1 MNNVTLYFDIETN
14 GIEDFTTLSDLKQVH
29 CLSVYNP
36 QQKRM
41 VTFDGKGIPEGL
53 RCMDEAGYICG
64 HNVVGF
70 DLPALKKLYN
80 YSPKPRILDTAIT
93 SRVMHSD
100 LRGLDMQRKDFP
112 KELWGSHSLNA
123 WGHRMGG
130 ISKIAYEGNFER
142 YDDDMK
148 KYCERDVLVTYTLA
162 QYLKA
167 LEPDVRMLSIEHGF
181 AHVIRKQEMRGFC
194 FDEARAMAFISH
206 LTQLRAE
213 VKDKLQVMFPP
224 RVEEMRTP
232 KGWSLTLDGDITI
245 EAETKGKLKEML
257 KDMDMVQALAD
268 KAVKMDNKTK
278 AIPFNPGSRD
288 QIAARLVDLG
298 WEPTERTPDGRIKID
313 ESVLK
318 KINHPAA
325 KLLLEYL
332 TVSKRLGQVAEGEN
346 GWMRVVKKGRIHGK
360 VNTNGAVTGRCTHSL
375 PNLAQVPAV
384 RATHGK
390 TCRELF
396 KAGDGYDLVGVDA
409 SGLELRCLAHYLAIY
424 DGGVYAKNL
433 IQDDIHT
440 VNQKAAGLETRD
452 QAKTFIYAFLY
463 GAGDAKIGD
472 IVGGSAK
479 QGAALKKRFLA
490 QLPALARLKKGVEEK
505 VKRGGFLKGIDGRI
519 LPIRSEHSALNML
532 LQSAGAVAMKRALI
546 KLHRDLTILG
556 WEHGKEYAFVANVH
570 DEFQAE
576 VLPEKADLY
585 GKMAVESIRF
595 AGDSLGFNCPLDGE
609 YKVGRNWAET
619 H

>member
-14 GIEDFTTLSDLKQVH
+14 GIEDFTTLTDLKQVH

-53 RCMDEAGYICG
+53 RCMDEAGYLCG

-100 LRGLDMQRKDFP
+100 LRGMDMQRKNFP
-112 KELWGSHSLNA
+112 KELWGSHSLEA

-130 ISKIAYEGNFER
+130 INKISYTGGFKV
-142 YDDDMK
+142 YDEDMK
-148 KYCERDVLVTYTLA
+148 KYCERDVLVTYALA

-167 LEPDVRMLSIEHGF
+167 LEPDVRTLSIEHGF

-194 FDEARAMAFISH
+194 FDEAKAMELICG
-206 LTQLRAE
+206 LTQRRAE
-213 VKDKLQVMFPP
+213 LKDELQVMFPP

-232 KGWSLTLDGDITI
+232 KGWSLTVNDEVTL
-245 EAETKGKLKEML
+245 EAETKAKLKEML
-257 KDMDMVQALAD
+257 KEAGLVQALVNQS
-268 KAVKMDNKTK
+268 VKLDNKTK

-332 TVSKRLGQVAEGEN
+332 TVSKRLGQIAEGAN
-346 GWMRVVKKGRIHGK
+346 GWIKVVKKGRIHGK

-384 RATHGK
+384 RATYGK
-390 TCRELF
+390 ECRQLF
-396 KAGDGYDLVGVDA
+396 KAGEGYDLVGVDA
-409 SGLELRCLAHYLAIY
+409 SGLELRCLAHYLASY
-424 DGGVYAKNL
+424 DGGAYAENL
-433 IQDDIHT
+433 LQGDIHT

-472 IVGGSAK
+472 IVGGTAK
-479 QGAALKKRFLA
+479 HGAALKKRFLA
-490 QLPALARLKKGVEEK
+490 QLPALARLKKSVEEK
-505 VKRGGFLKGIDGRI
+505 VKKAGFLKGIDGSI

-532 LQSAGAVAMKRALI
+532 LQSAGAVAMKQALI
-546 KLHRDLTILG
+546 KVHRDLTILG
-556 WEHGKEYAFVANVH
+556 WEHGKQFAFVANVH

-576 VLPEKADLY
+576 VIPEKSDLY
-585 GKMAVESIRF
+585 GKMAVEAIRY
-595 AGDSLGFNCPLDGE
+595 AGDSLGFKCPLDGE

>member
-53 RCMDEAGYICG
+53 RCMDQAGYLCG

-70 DLPALKKLYN
+70 DLPVLKKLYN
-80 YSPKPRILDTAIT
+80 YSPKPRILDTALT

-123 WGHRMGG
+123 WGHRLGG
-130 ISKIAYEGNFER
+130 INKIAYEGNFER
-142 YDDDMK
+142 YDEDMK
-148 KYCERDVLVTYTLA
+148 KYCERDVLVTYALA

-181 AHVIRKQEMRGFC
+181 AHVIRKQELRGFC

-232 KGWSLTLDGDITI
+232 KGWSLTLDGDVTI

-257 KDMDMVQALAD
+257 KDMDMVQALANN
-268 KAVKMDNKTK
+268 AVKMDNKTK

-424 DGGVYAKNL
+424 DGGAYAKNL

-505 VKRGGFLKGIDGRI
+505 AKRGGFLTGIDGRI

-532 LQSAGAVAMKRALI
+532 LQSAGAVAMKQALI

-585 GKMAVESIRF
+585 GKMAVEAIRY

>member
-53 RCMDEAGYICG
+53 RCMDEAEYLCG
-64 HNVVGF
+64 HNVIGF

-80 YSPKPRILDTAIT
+80 YTPKPRILDTAIT

-112 KELWGSHSLNA
+112 KEFWGSHSLNA
-123 WGHRMGG
+123 WGHRLGG
-130 ISKIAYEGNFER
+130 INKIAYEGNFER
-142 YDDDMK
+142 YDEDMK
-148 KYCERDVLVTYTLA
+148 KYCERDVLVTYALA
-162 QYLKA
+162 QYLKV
-167 LEPDVRMLSIEHGF
+167 LEPAPRMLTIEHGF
-181 AHVIRKQEMRGFC
+181 AQVIRKQEMRGFA
-194 FDEARAMAFISH
+194 FDESRAMAFISH

-213 VKDKLQVMFPP
+213 IKDKLQVMFPP
-224 RVEEMRTP
+224 RVEEMKTP
-232 KGWSLTLDGDITI
+232 RGWSLTLDGDVTI
-245 EAETKGKLKEML
+245 EAETKVKLKEML
-257 KDMDMVQALAD
+257 KDMEMVQALAD

-298 WEPTERTPDGRIKID
+298 WEPTEFSPDGRIKID

-318 KINHPAA
+318 KIKHPAA
-325 KLLLEYL
+325 ELLLEYL
-332 TVSKRLGQVAEGEN
+332 VVSKRLGQIAEGEN
-346 GWMRVVKKGRIHGK
+346 GWMRVVKNGRIHGK

-409 SGLELRCLAHYLAIY
+409 SGLELRCLAHYLALF
-424 DGGVYAKNL
+424 DGGVYAKKL
-433 IQDDIHT
+433 IQEDIHT
-440 VNQKAAGLETRD
+440 VNQKAAGLDTRD

-463 GAGDAKIGD
+463 GAGNAKIGD

-479 QGAALKKRFLA
+479 QGAALKKRFLS
-490 QLPALARLKKGVEEK
+490 QLPALARLNKAVEEK
-505 VKRGGFLKGIDGRI
+505 VKRGGFLTGIDGRI

-532 LQSAGAVAMKRALI
+532 LQSAGAVVMKQALI
-546 KLHRDLTILG
+546 KIHRDLTLLQ
-556 WEHGKEYAFVANVH
+556 WQHGREYAFVANVH

-595 AGDSLGFNCPLDGE
+595 AGESLGFKCPLDGE

>member
-53 RCMDEAGYICG
+53 RCMDQAGYICG

-80 YSPKPRILDTAIT
+80 YTPKPRILDTAIT

-100 LRGLDMQRKDFP
+100 LRGLDMLRKDFP
-112 KELWGSHSLNA
+112 KEMWGSHSLNA

-130 ISKIAYEGNFER
+130 VSKIAYEGNFER
-142 YDDDMK
+142 FDEDMQ
-148 KYCERDVLVTYTLA
+148 KYCERDVIVTYTLA
-162 QYLKA
+162 QYLKK

-181 AHVIRKQEMRGFC
+181 AHVIRKQELRGFC

-257 KDMDMVQALAD
+257 KDMDMVQALAN

-298 WEPTERTPDGRIKID
+298 WEPTERTPDGRVKID

-346 GWMRVVKKGRIHGK
+346 GWMRVVKNGRIHGK

-424 DGGVYAKNL
+424 DGGAYAKNL

-505 VKRGGFLKGIDGRI
+505 VKRAGFLTGIDGRI

-532 LQSAGAVAMKRALI
+532 LQSAGAVVMKQALI
-546 KLHRDLTILG
+546 KVHRDLTILG
-556 WEHGKEYAFVANVH
+556 WNHGKEYAFVANVH

-585 GKMAVESIRF
+585 GKMAVEAIRF

>member
-53 RCMDEAGYICG
+53 RCMDQAGYLCG

-70 DLPALKKLYN
+70 DLPVLKKLYN
-80 YSPKPRILDTAIT
+80 YSPKPRILDTALT

-123 WGHRMGG
+123 WGHRLGG
-130 ISKIAYEGNFER
+130 INKIAYEGNFER
-142 YDDDMK
+142 YDEDMK
-148 KYCERDVLVTYTLA
+148 KYCERDVLVTYALA

-181 AHVIRKQEMRGFC
+181 AHVIRKQELRGFC

-232 KGWSLTLDGDITI
+232 KGWSLTLDGDVTI

-257 KDMDMVQALAD
+257 KEMDMKQALVNQS
-268 KAVKMDNKTK
+268 VKMDNKTK

-424 DGGVYAKNL
+424 DGGAYAKNL

-505 VKRGGFLKGIDGRI
+505 VKRGGFLTGIDGRI

-532 LQSAGAVAMKRALI
+532 LQSAGAVVMKQALI
-546 KLHRDLTILG
+546 KVHRDLTILG
-556 WEHGKEYAFVANVH
+556 WSHGREYAFVANVH

-585 GKMAVESIRF
+585 GKMAVEAIRF

>member
-53 RCMDEAGYICG
+53 RCMDEAGYLCG

-100 LRGLDMQRKDFP
+100 LRGMDMQRKDFP
-112 KELWGSHSLNA
+112 KEMWGSHSLNA

-142 YDDDMK
+142 YDEDMK

-181 AHVIRKQEMRGFC
+181 AHVIRKQELRGFC
-194 FDEARAMAFISH
+194 FDEARAMSFISH

-232 KGWSLTLDGDITI
+232 KGWSLTLDGDMTI

-257 KDMDMVQALAD
+257 KDMDMKQVLVNQS
-268 KAVKMDNKTK
+268 VKLDNKTK

-424 DGGVYAKNL
+424 DRGAYAKNL

-505 VKRGGFLKGIDGRI
+505 AKRGGFLTGIDGRI

-532 LQSAGAVAMKRALI
+532 LQSAGAVVMKQALI

-585 GKMAVESIRF
+585 GKMAVESIRY

>member
-1 MNNVTLYFDIETN
+1 MKSVTLYFDIETN
-14 GIEDFTTLSDLKQVH
+14 GITDFTTLSDLKQVH

-53 RCMDEAGYICG
+53 RCMDQAGYICG

-80 YSPKPRILDTAIT
+80 YTPKPRILDTAIT

-100 LRGLDMQRKDFP
+100 LRGLDMLRKDFP
-112 KELWGSHSLNA
+112 KEMWGSHSLNA
-123 WGHRMGG
+123 WGHRLGG
-130 ISKIAYEGNFER
+130 INKIAYEGNFER
-142 YDDDMK
+142 YDEDMK
-148 KYCERDVLVTYTLA
+148 KYCERDVLVTYALA

-181 AHVIRKQEMRGFC
+181 AHVIRKQELRGFC

-346 GWMRVVKKGRIHGK
+346 GWMRVVKNGRIHGK

-440 VNQKAAGLETRD
+440 VNQKAAGLDTRA

-490 QLPALARLKKGVEEK
+490 QLPALARLKKGVEDK
-505 VKRGGFLKGIDGRI
+505 VKRAGFLTGIDGRI

-532 LQSAGAVAMKRALI
+532 LQSAGAVVMKQALI
-546 KLHRDLTILG
+546 KVHRDLTILG
-556 WEHGKEYAFVANVH
+556 WNHGREYAFVANVH

-585 GKMAVESIRF
+585 GKMAVEAIRF

>member
-36 QQKRM
+36 KQKRM

-53 RCMDEAGYICG
+53 RCMDEAGYLCG

-123 WGHRMGG
+123 WGHRLGG
-130 ISKIAYEGNFER
+130 INKISYEGNFER
-142 YDDDMK
+142 YDEDMK
-148 KYCERDVLVTYTLA
+148 KYCERDVLVTYALA

-181 AHVIRKQEMRGFC
+181 AHVIRKQELRGFC
-194 FDEARAMAFISH
+194 FDESRAMAFISH
-206 LTQLRAE
+206 LTQLRAD

-232 KGWSLTLDGDITI
+232 KGWSLTLDGDVTI

-257 KDMDMVQALAD
+257 KDMDMVQALAN

-318 KINHPAA
+318 KIKHPAA
-325 KLLLEYL
+325 ELLLEYL

-424 DGGVYAKNL
+424 DGGTYARNL

-505 VKRGGFLKGIDGRI
+505 VKRGGFLKGIDGRL

-532 LQSAGAVAMKRALI
+532 LQSAGAVAMKQALI

-585 GKMAVESIRF
+585 GKMAVEAIRY
-595 AGDSLGFNCPLDGE
+595 AGESLGFNCSLDGE

>member
-53 RCMDEAGYICG
+53 RCMDEAGYLCG

-100 LRGLDMQRKDFP
+100 LRGMDMQRKDFP
-112 KELWGSHSLNA
+112 KEMWGSHSLNA

-130 ISKIAYEGNFER
+130 INKIAYEGNFER

-181 AHVIRKQEMRGFC
+181 AHIIRKQEMRGFC
-194 FDEARAMAFISH
+194 FDEARAMSFISH

-232 KGWSLTLDGDITI
+232 KGWSLTLDGDVTI

-257 KDMDMVQALAD
+257 KDMDMKQALVNQS
-268 KAVKMDNKTK
+268 VKLDNKTK

-505 VKRGGFLKGIDGRI
+505 AKRGGFLTGIDGRI

-532 LQSAGAVAMKRALI
+532 LQSAGAVVMKQALI

-556 WEHGKEYAFVANVH
+556 WGHGKQFAFVANVH

-585 GKMAVESIRF
+585 GKMAVEAIRF

>member
-53 RCMDEAGYICG
+53 RCMDEAGYLCG

-80 YSPKPRILDTAIT
+80 YTPKPRILDTAIT

-100 LRGLDMQRKDFP
+100 LRGMDMQRKDFP
-112 KELWGSHSLNA
+112 KEFWGSHSLNA

-181 AHVIRKQEMRGFC
+181 AHVIRKQELRGFC
-194 FDEARAMAFISH
+194 FDEARAMSFISH

-232 KGWSLTLDGDITI
+232 KGWSLTLDGDVTI

-257 KDMDMVQALAD
+257 KDMDMKQALVHQS
-268 KAVKMDNKTK
+268 VKLDNKTK

-424 DGGVYAKNL
+424 DRGAYAKNL

-479 QGAALKKRFLA
+479 QGAVLKKRFLA

-505 VKRGGFLKGIDGRI
+505 VKRGGFLTGIDGRI

-532 LQSAGAVAMKRALI
+532 LQSAGAVVMKQALI

-556 WEHGKEYAFVANVH
+556 WNHGREYAFVANVH

-585 GKMAVESIRF
+585 GKMAVEAIRY

>member
-53 RCMDEAGYICG
+53 RCMDQAGYLCG

-70 DLPALKKLYN
+70 DLPVLKKLYN
-80 YSPKPRILDTAIT
+80 YSPKPRILDTALT

-123 WGHRMGG
+123 WGHRLGG
-130 ISKIAYEGNFER
+130 INKIAYEGNFER
-142 YDDDMK
+142 YDEDMK
-148 KYCERDVLVTYTLA
+148 KYCERDVLVTYALA

-181 AHVIRKQEMRGFC
+181 AHVIRKQELRGFC

-232 KGWSLTLDGDITI
+232 KGWSLTLDGDVTI

-257 KDMDMVQALAD
+257 KEMDMKQALVNQS
-268 KAVKMDNKTK
+268 VKMDNKTK

-424 DGGVYAKNL
+424 DGGAYAKNL

-505 VKRGGFLKGIDGRI
+505 AKRGGFLTGIDGRI

-532 LQSAGAVAMKRALI
+532 LQSAGAVAMKQALI

-585 GKMAVESIRF
+585 GKMAVEAIRY

>member
-53 RCMDEAGYICG
+53 RCMDQAGYICG

-123 WGHRMGG
+123 WGHRLGG
-130 ISKIAYEGNFER
+130 INKIAYEGNFER
-142 YDDDMK
+142 YDEDMK
-148 KYCERDVLVTYTLA
+148 KYCERDVLVTYALA

-181 AHVIRKQEMRGFC
+181 AHVIRKQELRGFC

-232 KGWSLTLDGDITI
+232 KGWSLTLDGDVTI

-257 KDMDMVQALAD
+257 KDMDMKQVLVNQS
-268 KAVKMDNKTK
+268 VKLDNKTK

-298 WEPTERTPDGRIKID
+298 WEPMERTPDGRIKID

-505 VKRGGFLKGIDGRI
+505 VKRGGFLTGIDGRI

-532 LQSAGAVAMKRALI
+532 LQSAGAVAMKQALI

-556 WEHGKEYAFVANVH
+556 WEHGKQFAFVANVH

-585 GKMAVESIRF
+585 GKMAVEAIRY

>member
-53 RCMDEAGYICG
+53 RCMDEAGYLCG

-80 YSPKPRILDTAIT
+80 YTPKPRILDSAIT

-112 KELWGSHSLNA
+112 KEFWGSHSLNA

-130 ISKIAYEGNFER
+130 INKIAYEGNFER

-181 AHVIRKQEMRGFC
+181 AHIIRKQEMRGFC
-194 FDEARAMAFISH
+194 FDEARAMSFISH

-232 KGWSLTLDGDITI
+232 KGWSLTLDGDVTI

-257 KDMDMVQALAD
+257 KDMDMKQALVNQS
-268 KAVKMDNKTK
+268 VKLDNKTK

-479 QGAALKKRFLA
+479 QGSALKKRFLA

-505 VKRGGFLKGIDGRI
+505 AKRGGFLTGIDGRI

-532 LQSAGAVAMKRALI
+532 LQSAGAVVMKQALI
-546 KLHRDLTILG
+546 KVHRDLTILG
-556 WEHGKEYAFVANVH
+556 WEHGKQFAFVANVH

-585 GKMAVESIRF
+585 GKMAVEAIRF

>member
-53 RCMDEAGYICG
+53 RCMDQAGYICG

-130 ISKIAYEGNFER
+130 INKIAYEGNFER
-142 YDDDMK
+142 YDEDMK
-148 KYCERDVLVTYTLA
+148 KYCERDVLVTYALA

-181 AHVIRKQEMRGFC
+181 AHVIRKQELRGFC

-232 KGWSLTLDGDITI
+232 KGWSLTLDGDVTI

-257 KDMDMVQALAD
+257 KDMDMKQVLVNQS
-268 KAVKMDNKTK
+268 VKLDNKTK

-298 WEPTERTPDGRIKID
+298 WEPMERTPDGRIKID

-424 DGGVYAKNL
+424 DGGTYARNL

-505 VKRGGFLKGIDGRI
+505 VKRGGFLTGIDGRI

-532 LQSAGAVAMKRALI
+532 LQSAGAVAMKQALI

-556 WEHGKEYAFVANVH
+556 WEHGKQFAFVANVH

-585 GKMAVESIRF
+585 GKMAVEAIRY

>member
-53 RCMDEAGYICG
+53 RCMDQAGYICG

-80 YSPKPRILDTAIT
+80 YTPKPRILDTAIT

-100 LRGLDMQRKDFP
+100 LRGLDMLRKDFP
-112 KELWGSHSLNA
+112 KEMWGSHSLNA

-130 ISKIAYEGNFER
+130 VSKIAYEGNFER
-142 YDDDMK
+142 FDEDMQ
-148 KYCERDVLVTYTLA
+148 KYCERDVIVTYTLA
-162 QYLKA
+162 QYLKK

-181 AHVIRKQEMRGFC
+181 AHVIRKQELRGFC

-346 GWMRVVKKGRIHGK
+346 GWMRVVKNGRIHGK

-424 DGGVYAKNL
+424 DGGAYAKNL

-505 VKRGGFLKGIDGRI
+505 VKRAGFLTGIDGRI

-532 LQSAGAVAMKRALI
+532 LQSAGAVVMKQALI
-546 KLHRDLTILG
+546 KVHRDLTILG
-556 WEHGKEYAFVANVH
+556 WNHGREYAFVANVH

-585 GKMAVESIRF
+585 GKMAVEAIRF

>member
-1 MNNVTLYFDIETN
+1 MKSVTLYFDIETN
-14 GIEDFTTLSDLKQVH
+14 GITDFTTLSDLKQVH

-53 RCMDEAGYICG
+53 RCMDQAGYICG

-80 YSPKPRILDTAIT
+80 YTPKPRILDTAIT

-100 LRGLDMQRKDFP
+100 LRGLDMLRKDFP
-112 KELWGSHSLNA
+112 KEMWGSHSLNA
-123 WGHRMGG
+123 WGHRLGG
-130 ISKIAYEGNFER
+130 INKIAYEGNFER
-142 YDDDMK
+142 YDEDMK
-148 KYCERDVLVTYTLA
+148 KYCERDVLVTYALA

-181 AHVIRKQEMRGFC
+181 AHVIRKQELRGFC

-232 KGWSLTLDGDITI
+232 KGWSLTLDGDVTL

-346 GWMRVVKKGRIHGK
+346 GWMRVVKNGRIHGK

-440 VNQKAAGLETRD
+440 VNQKAAGLDTRD

-490 QLPALARLKKGVEEK
+490 QLPALARLKKGVEDK
-505 VKRGGFLKGIDGRI
+505 VKRAGFLTGIDGRI

-532 LQSAGAVAMKRALI
+532 LQSAGAVVMKQALI
-546 KLHRDLTILG
+546 KVHRDLTILG
-556 WEHGKEYAFVANVH
+556 WNHGREYAFVANVH

-585 GKMAVESIRF
+585 GKMAVEAIRF

>member
-53 RCMDEAGYICG
+53 RCMDQAGYICG

-80 YSPKPRILDTAIT
+80 YTPKPRILDTAIT

-100 LRGLDMQRKDFP
+100 LRGLDMLRKDFP
-112 KELWGSHSLNA
+112 KEMWGSHSLNA

-130 ISKIAYEGNFER
+130 VSKIAYEGNFER
-142 YDDDMK
+142 FDEDMQ
-148 KYCERDVLVTYTLA
+148 KYCERDVIVTYTLA
-162 QYLKA
+162 QYLKK

-181 AHVIRKQEMRGFC
+181 AHVIRKQELRGFC

-257 KDMDMVQALAD
+257 KDMDMVQALAN

-298 WEPTERTPDGRIKID
+298 WEPTERTPDGRVKID

-346 GWMRVVKKGRIHGK
+346 GWMRVVKNGRIHGK

-424 DGGVYAKNL
+424 DGGAYAKNL

-505 VKRGGFLKGIDGRI
+505 VKRAGFLTGIDGRI

-532 LQSAGAVAMKRALI
+532 LQSAGAVVMKQALI
-546 KLHRDLTILG
+546 KVHRDLTILG
-556 WEHGKEYAFVANVH
+556 WNHGREYAFVANVH

-585 GKMAVESIRF
+585 GKMAVEAIRF

>member
-1 MNNVTLYFDIETN
+1 MKNVTLYFDIETN

-53 RCMDEAGYICG
+53 RCMDEAGYLCG

-80 YSPKPRILDTAIT
+80 YTPKPRILDTAIT

-100 LRGLDMQRKDFP
+100 LRGLDMLRKDFP
-112 KELWGSHSLNA
+112 KEMWGSHSLNA

-130 ISKIAYEGNFER
+130 VSKIAYEGNFER
-142 YDDDMK
+142 FDEDMQ
-148 KYCERDVLVTYTLA
+148 KYCERDVIVTYTLA
-162 QYLKA
+162 QYLKK

-181 AHVIRKQEMRGFC
+181 AHVIRKQELRGFC
-194 FDEARAMAFISH
+194 FDEARAMAFISY

-232 KGWSLTLDGDITI
+232 KGWSLTLDGDVTI

-268 KAVKMDNKTK
+268 KALKMDNKTK

-346 GWMRVVKKGRIHGK
+346 GWMRVVKNGRIHGK

-424 DGGVYAKNL
+424 DGGAYAKNL

-505 VKRGGFLKGIDGRI
+505 VKRGGFLTGIDGRI

-532 LQSAGAVAMKRALI
+532 LQSAGAVVMKQALI
-546 KLHRDLTILG
+546 KVHRDLTILG
-556 WEHGKEYAFVANVH
+556 WNHGREYAFVANVH

-576 VLPEKADLY
+576 VIPEKADLY
-585 GKMAVESIRF
+585 GKMAVEAIRF